1 MAWYEVKLN
10 KDGSDIPDGNNV
22 KYPVPL
28 PSQDDK
34 AYKESSISAIS
45 SAIDAGPLTV
55 AQMPEAI
62 LNLKESGLISTNVAI
77 GSALYTSAPLEA
89 T

>member
-1 MAWYEVKLN
+1 MIINMVGGANL
-10 KDGSDIPDGNNV
+10 DDGNNI

-28 PSQDDK
+28 PSQDNK
-34 AYKESSISAIS
+34 AYKEASISAIS

-55 AQMPEAI
+55 AEMPEAI
-62 LNLKESGLISTNVAI
+62 LGLKESGLISTNIAI
-77 GSALYTSAPLEA
+77 GSAPYTSAPLGA

>member
-10 KDGSDIPDGNNV
+10 KDGSDIPDGNSI

-34 AYKESSISAIS
+34 AYKEASISAIS

-55 AQMPEAI
+55 AQMPDAI
-62 LNLKESGLISTNVAI
+62 LNLKYAGLISINIAI
-77 GSALYTSAPLEA
+77 GSAPYTSSPLEA

>member
-1 MAWYEVKLN
+1 MIINMIGSIV
-10 KDGSDIPDGNNV
+10 GSDIPDGNDIQ
-22 KYPVPL
+22 YPVPL
-28 PSQDDK
+28 PSHDDK

-62 LNLKESGLISTNVAI
+62 LNLHYAGLISLDVVI
-77 GSALYTSAPLEA
+77 GTAEYTSAPLEA

>member
-1 MAWYEVKLN
+1 MIINMVGL
-10 KDGSDIPDGNNV
+10 GSGEELPDGNDIQ
-22 KYPVPL
+22 YPVPL
-28 PSQDDK
+28 PSQENK
-34 AYKESSISAIS
+34 AYKEASISAIS

-62 LNLKESGLISTNVAI
+62 LGLKESGLISTNIVI
-77 GSALYTSAPLEA
+77 GSAPYTSAPLEA

>member
-1 MAWYEVKLN
+1 MIINMVGGASL
-10 KDGSDIPDGNNV
+10 DDGNDIQ
-22 KYPVPL
+22 YPVPL
-28 PSQDDK
+28 PSQNNK

-45 SAIDAGPLTV
+45 SAIDSGPLTV

-62 LNLKESGLISTNVAI
+62 LNLHYAGLISLNVAI
-77 GSALYTSAPLEA
+77 GTAEYTSAPLEA

>member
-10 KDGSDIPDGNNV
+10 KDGSDIPDGNSIR
-22 KYPVPL
+22 YPVPL

-34 AYKESSISAIS
+34 AYKEASISAIS

-55 AQMPEAI
+55 AEMPEAI

-77 GSALYTSAPLEA
+77 GSAPYTSAPLEA

>member
-1 MAWYEVKLN
+1 MILN
-10 KDGSDIPDGNNV
+10 MVGGGGPSVEDGNNIQ
-22 KYPVPL
+22 YPVPL

-55 AQMPEAI
+55 AEMPEAI
-62 LNLKESGLISTNVAI
+62 LGLKESGLISTNVAI
-77 GSALYTSAPLEA
+77 GSAPYTSAPLEA

>member
-10 KDGSDIPDGNNV
+10 KDGNDIPDGNNV

-34 AYKESSISAIS
+34 AYKEASISAIS

-62 LNLKESGLISTNVAI
+62 LNLKYVGLISINIAI
-77 GSALYTSAPLEA
+77 GSAPYTSSPLEA

>member
-34 AYKESSISAIS
+34 AYKEASISAIS

-55 AQMPEAI
+55 AEMPEAI
-62 LNLKESGLISTNVAI
+62 LNLRDSGLISTNVAI
-77 GSALYTSAPLEA
+77 GSASYTSAPLEA

>member
-34 AYKESSISAIS
+34 AYKEASISAIS

-62 LNLKESGLISTNVAI
+62 LRLHYAGLISLNVVI
-77 GSALYTSAPLEA
+77 GTAEYTSAPLEA

>member
-34 AYKESSISAIS
+34 AYKEASISAIS

-55 AQMPEAI
+55 AEMPEAI
-62 LNLKESGLISTNVAI
+62 LGLKESGLISTNVAI
-77 GSALYTSAPLEA
+77 GSAPYASAPLEA

>member
-34 AYKESSISAIS
+34 AYKEASISAIS
-45 SAIDAGPLTV
+45 SAIGAGPLTV

-62 LNLKESGLISTNVAI
+62 LGLKESGLISTNIVI
-77 GSALYTSAPLEA
+77 GSAPYTSAPLEA

>member
-1 MAWYEVKLN
+1 MPIINLVGF
-10 KDGSDIPDGNNV
+10 GSGEELPDGNDIQ
-22 KYPVPL
+22 YPVPL
-28 PSQDDK
+28 PSQDNK
-34 AYKESSISAIS
+34 AYKEASISAIS

-62 LNLKESGLISTNVAI
+62 LGLKESGLISTNIVI
-77 GSALYTSAPLEA
+77 GSAPYTSAPLEA

>member
-1 MAWYEVKLN
+1 MPIINMIGL
-10 KDGSDIPDGNNV
+10 GSGEELPDGNNIQ
-22 KYPVPL
+22 YPVPL
-28 PSQDDK
+28 PSQENK
-34 AYKESSISAIS
+34 AYKEASISAIS

-62 LNLKESGLISTNVAI
+62 LNLKYAGLISINIAI
-77 GSALYTSAPLEA
+77 GSAPYTSSPLEA

>member
-1 MAWYEVKLN
+1 MIINMVGGANL
-10 KDGSDIPDGNNV
+10 GDGNDIQ
-22 KYPVPL
+22 YPVPV
-28 PSQDDK
+28 PSQGNK
-34 AYKESSISAIS
+34 AYKEASISAIS

-62 LNLKESGLISTNVAI
+62 LNLKYAGLISINIAI
-77 GSALYTSAPLEA
+77 GSAPYTSSPLEA